1 MRHLLIFL
9 ACCSLAFGVYVSP
22 AEDTVHFVG
31 HNQGWTEGATLVTN
45 GTFTTDFTGWTEHT
59 AVGVTIDTNTC
70 KFTDAG
76 GGGNFYIGQD
86 IVNTVGKVYR
96 LSYDVTANTGVAEG
110 EFVLPATCLFGAK
123 ADLGITNGT
132 TYVYH
137 LLATNAA
144 PTYDIRLELAAAG
157 AGDTISIDNLTVQL
171 WYSHTLAGGG
181 IAMADN
187 ANFIDAD
194 GEIDLTK
201 VMGTSGELLLTESG
215 ASVTDDGATV
225 TIGTTADPDAYADG
239 LLVNVDFSGS
249 DDFDGS
255 YVCTFGTNSITF
267 ADPTITGTE
276 TGGTATVY
284 VGGAWPSITSAQDD
298 DSTLC
303 ASGAAFYN
311 RTFLCNE
318 GEVNPSGVI
327 LSSGGSAAASVYR
340 SFVGFHT
347 ACYVDV
353 LDGDTLGVIVSDEDA
368 GQIKHIMTTDGHAYG
383 AMAML
388 RNDEFNVDVNGAY
401 YQEIDAD
408 GAAVDVI
415 TVGGDNIELRNFK
428 IHNNSKASSY
438 ACIGADSSNNNN
450 LSFVDCWFDTAYQPI
465 DEVNVGD
472 DAAWISFT
480 SCYFGKDMVTLTL
493 DDAFGGRYLACT
505 FNADLLTGFEHGSGS
520 TINQCF
526 FYSGNYG
533 MIIFDFLSVYNCV
546 FYGQTTACIIGNSAA
561 DAVLSNNNIFMPL
574 ATADYAIYCN
584 TAGGTINQSST
595 NNLAWSVAGAKLTTP
610 FYNALT
616 ASPSEI
622 FLPNT
627 IEADPQFVDVT
638 TGDFRLK
645 SNSPALKAGF
655 KDFFG
660 KSTNIG
666 VNNEPR
672 SRSDWVW
679 R

>member
-9 ACCSLAFGVYVSP
+9 ACCSIAFGVY
-22 AEDTVHFVG
+22 
-31 HNQGWTEGATLVTN
+31 
-45 GTFTTDFTGWTEHT
+45 
-59 AVGVTIDTNTC
+59 
-70 KFTDAG
+70 
-76 GGGNFYIGQD
+76 
-86 IVNTVGKVYR
+86 
-96 LSYDVTANTGVAEG
+96 
-110 EFVLPATCLFGAK
+110 
-123 ADLGITNGT
+123 
-132 TYVYH
+132 
-137 LLATNAA
+137 
-144 PTYDIRLELAAAG
+144 
-157 AGDTISIDNLTVQL
+157 
-171 WYSHTLAGGG
+171 
-181 IAMADN
+181 
-187 ANFIDAD
+187 
-194 GEIDLTK
+194 TK